1 VLLLFSLLISSSNYE
16 RGVVGDLLDLAILA
30 HAFQAWTSV
39 AFDMAIKRYWPT
51 LALVRMRDILLGS
64 FYTLNERY
72 YHKH

>member
-51 LALVRMRDILLGS
+51 
-64 FYTLNERY
+64 
-72 YHKH
+72 